1 MAARINVLKRCQTL
15 VLGRNATHAKQACK
29 SAEATAMPQAKA
41 EASSP
46 LLNHVTPSTVRSNL
60 SPRSQAHSMRA
71 LRSNRI
77 SRKTYS
83 NAVLAAAVS
92 PEPCLD
98 LSSFGQARHHSTA
111 TRHHST
117 TAAQLAEH
125 DTTSNSPLP
134 TVAGQRVAFVGAGK
148 MAEAIMAGMI
158 KSGKIP
164 ASEIMTV
171 DTSPVRQKE
180 LQATYGTVPLAT
192 ALDAFEAADIVVM
205 AVKPQH
211 MSHIFNAVQ
220 NKIANKD
227 VLVLS
232 IVAGYT
238 MDQLQRGLGVPLVV
252 RAMPN
257 TPALIR
263 QAVTSWTRSPDV
275 SNSQALVIRDLLM
288 TFGRAIYLPEEE
300 KMDMAT
306 ALAGSGPALCQLMLE
321 AMIDTGVHMGMPREQ
336 AYEMVTETMKGAVN
350 LTIASKDHPSM
361 LRNDITSPG
370 GTTAAALY
378 EIERGGLR
386 TVMSDSIW
394 AAYRRSRE
402 LGGLDSCVGPGRFH
416 YNAQLELPDELVE
429 NLKEVTESMNDIKD
443 ELADVTSNLE
453 EPLHSAKA

>member
-1 MAARINVLKRCQTL
+1 
-15 VLGRNATHAKQACK
+15 
-29 SAEATAMPQAKA
+29 
-41 EASSP
+41 
-46 LLNHVTPSTVRSNL
+46 
-60 SPRSQAHSMRA
+60 
-71 LRSNRI
+71 
-77 SRKTYS
+77 
-83 NAVLAAAVS
+83 
-92 PEPCLD
+92 
-98 LSSFGQARHHSTA
+98 
-111 TRHHST
+111 
-117 TAAQLAEH
+117 
-125 DTTSNSPLP
+125 
-134 TVAGQRVAFVGAGK
+134 
-148 MAEAIMAGMI
+148 MAEAILAGII

-164 ASEIMTV
+164 ASDIMTV
-171 DTSPVRQKE
+171 DTSPARQTE
-180 LQATYGTVPLAT
+180 LTATYGTV
-192 ALDAFEAADIVVM
+192 ALPSAISAFEEADIVVM

-211 MSHIFNAVQ
+211 MSHVFNEVQ
-220 NKIANKD
+220 NRIVNKD
-227 VLVLS
+227 VLVVS

-238 MDQLQRGLGVPLVV
+238 MDQLQRGLGVPMVV

-263 QAVTSWTRSPDV
+263 EAVTSWTISPDV
-275 SNSQALVIRDLLM
+275 SKSQALMVRELLL
-288 TFGRAIYLPEEE
+288 TFGKAIYLPEEE

-321 AMIDTGVHMGMPREQ
+321 AMIDTGVHMGLPREQ

-416 YNAQLELPDELVE
+416 YNAQLELPEELVE
-429 NLKEVTESMNDIKD
+429 NLKGVTESMNDIKE

-453 EPLHSAKA
+453 AEANSNGDVPMQSAKA